1 MNFEYWLESKG
12 CMDGY
17 GTDYQDAYDEGF
29 DEGQQSQQAKIDCMQ
44 VRLDGANE
52 RALSILNH
60 KNVMVDKMQA
70 EIDEFK
76 KLRPLDEMAIN
87 QLAQANQVWQIK
99 CDELQARVDATLEKC
114 YTGIRKQGGDH
125 YLELVEN
132 ILKGNKDEN

>member
-1 MNFEYWLESKG
+1 MNFEDWLESKG

-52 RALSILNH
+52 SALSI
-60 KNVMVDKMQA
+60 
-70 EIDEFK
+70 
-76 KLRPLDEMAIN
+76 AISRWSA
-87 QLAQANQVWQIK
+87 LCK
-99 CDELQARVDATLEKC
+99 ERDELQAMIDAALEKC

-132 ILKGNKDEN
+132 ILKGNKDEL